1 MTEDFEGT
9 FPSGKWDSKVNTGG
23 ARYKWGK
30 DNYRANSGS
39 YSAWVAAVPTS
50 GASPL
55 PDHYY
60 PSNMNTG
67 MAYGPFSLEG
77 ASAARLRFKMWIDV
91 ESNKDDFGILATT
104 DINGGWD
111 GLAFSGVN
119 KSWQDVTLDFSDV
132 GQDHEDFLGE
142 PTVYIAF
149 LFRSDGNANTQYE
162 GVFIDDVVLEIQREV
177 EACYSLNVSKD
188 PEVGGEVE
196 ILTEPNCSD
205 GSGKYRSGTDIY
217 LYASAN
223 TGYRFTGWSGDF
235 TGSGDTANFKITK
248 DTNVTAHFES
258 VAPPVCYTLTVNQP
272 AEGGSIQVKTAPN
285 CPNQGETNKYLSG
298 TVVHLAATAAEGYSF
313 SGWTG
318 ASGTQSDGT
327 VTMDTNKS
335 VSASFTRICY
345 ALEYHAD
352 PQAGGTITVNPL
364 PNCNDKYTYGT
375 KVTLTAT
382 PSAGYRFSSWTGA
395 TAKPG
400 QPNQAEVT
408 MNSAKN
414 VTAYFEKDCYK
425 LTVTTNPS
433 GAGSVSQNPGPNCGA
448 DSYHNGTVVTLTA
461 TANPGYSFKSWTGAE
476 PQTEPHVTKVTINAA
491 KEVTANF
498 ETVCYALETAVDPAG
513 TGTVKVNTTPN
524 CGQDKYTHGTKVSVT
539 AEPGVGNEFTS
550 WTGADESD
558 KATTTVT
565 MTANKKVTANFK
577 KACFTLTTEIDP
589 VNGGTVTV
597 QTSANCDASKYEYG
611 TDVTVSAS
619 PSQGYSFDR
628 WSGDASGTATQ
639 VTVKM
644 TSNKT
649 VTAHFTKD
657 AVCYSLGITVDP
669 ASSGTVSK
677 ELAFG
682 ADCGGGKYEE
692 GSQVKLTAIPA
703 GGYAFSSWSGDASG
717 TTTQV
722 TVTMTGNKT
731 VTARFAR
738 VCYSLDVSVSP
749 ASAGSVTANPESS
762 QACGEN
768 KYESGTVVTLTASP
782 ADGYVFSKWE
792 GDASGTGAQIQV
804 TMNGNKAIT
813 AVFTQA
819 PPVCYTLTVNVNP
832 KEGGTVKVETPPD
845 CGQNMYKV
853 GTKVKLTATANK
865 GYVFKTWSG
874 DTTSTNSN
882 VELTMS
888 KNQSVTAVFEKQQAV
903 KHLLYMPILRRP

>member
-1 MTEDFEGT
+1 MNTLPRLSHLLLSIMIMLSMVVFPAPVLAAQAAPQPPEESQAPELTRPVEAASAVTQDVQPGLGAEADGWEVIMTEGFEGT

-30 DNYRANSGS
+30 DNYRASSGS

-77 ASAARLRFKMWIDV
+77 ASAAQLRFKMWIDV
-91 ESNKDDFGILATT
+91 EKNKDIFAILVTT
-104 DINGGWD
+104 DIYGGWD
-111 GLAFSGVN
+111 GPAFSGVS
-119 KSWQDVTLDFSDV
+119 KSWQEVTLDLSNV
-132 GQDHEDFLGE
+132 GQDNENFLGE

-149 LFRSDGNANTQYE
+149 LFTSDGNANTQYE

-177 EACYSLNVSKD
+177 EACYSLNVSKN

-248 DTNVTAHFES
+248 DTNITAHFES

-345 ALEYHAD
+345 ALE
-352 PQAGGTITVNPL
+352 
-364 PNCNDKYTYGT
+364 
-375 KVTLTAT
+375 
-382 PSAGYRFSSWTGA
+382 
-395 TAKPG
+395 
-400 QPNQAEVT
+400 
-408 MNSAKN
+408 
-414 VTAYFEKDCYK
+414 
-425 LTVTTNPS
+425 
-433 GAGSVSQNPGPNCGA
+433 
-448 DSYHNGTVVTLTA
+448 
-461 TANPGYSFKSWTGAE
+461 
-476 PQTEPHVTKVTINAA
+476 
-491 KEVTANF
+491 
-498 ETVCYALETAVDPAG
+498 TAVDPAG

-550 WTGADESD
+550 WTGADESY

-577 KACFTLTTEIDP
+577 KACFTLTTESDP

-628 WSGDASGTATQ
+628 WSGDASGTDTQ
-639 VTVKM
+639 VTVTM

-657 AVCYSLGITVDP
+657 AVCYSLNITVDP
-669 ASSGTVSK
+669 AGSGNVGKQVVS
-677 ELAFG
+677 G

-692 GSQVKLTAIPA
+692 GSVIRLTANPVS
-703 GGYAFSSWSGDASG
+703 GYSFSSWSGDASG

-749 ASAGSVTANPESS
+749 ASAGSVTANPEPS

-853 GTKVKLTATANK
+853 GTKVKLTAIANN